1 MHSFHTLLVGSVSVR
16 SANITF
22 KAGSEVGLV
31 TVALADVC
39 EGTKLG
45 SSVSSVGFVNTS
57 SRRPLSLLRLMQ
69 VLFDIMI
76 SSMANRSE
84 VYMEGEDRVVYQKIL
99 VALKLD
105 RYSLLV
111 A

>member
-1 MHSFHTLLVGSVSVR
+1 M
-16 SANITF
+16 
-22 KAGSEVGLV
+22 

-39 EGTKLG
+39 EGAKLG
-45 SSVSSVGFVNTS
+45 SSVSSIGFVNTS
-57 SRRPLSLLRLMQ
+57 SRRPLLLLWLMQ

-84 VYMEGEDRVVYQKIL
+84 VVYMEGEDRVVYQKIL
-99 VALKLD
+99 IALKPD

>member
-1 MHSFHTLLVGSVSVR
+1 M
-16 SANITF
+16 
-22 KAGSEVGLV
+22 
-31 TVALADVC
+31 
-39 EGTKLG
+39 
-45 SSVSSVGFVNTS
+45 SSVGFVNTS
-57 SRRPLSLLRLMQ
+57 SSRLLLLLWLMQ

-99 VALKLD
+99 IALKPD
-105 RYSLLV
+105 RYLLLV